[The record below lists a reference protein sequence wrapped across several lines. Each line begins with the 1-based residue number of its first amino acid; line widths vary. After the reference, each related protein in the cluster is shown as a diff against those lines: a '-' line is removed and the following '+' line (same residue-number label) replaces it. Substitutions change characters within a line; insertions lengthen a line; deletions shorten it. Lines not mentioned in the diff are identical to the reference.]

1 MGLVPLQRN
10 VPDVMRGAAGLSS
23 NSIVHQSA
31 AAIFFYQQFGYALS
45 CLLPGVLSSIFTP
58 MMVDEQAE
66 LDALTAA
73 KKGVW
78 DASEDARVEAEHK
91 RWLQATLESDC
102 WGAVARDVIL
112 EVATHAHA
120 VETARARHETASR
133 SVSPSAGLTRSGKG
147 NQVWVPITHAMK
159 RDMQDGKKINL
170 PREHCLSLRR
180 AGTSAL
186 DMPANCEALLAGRK
200 GIEAKRDAREIPSL
214 SVALMEQAPQVV
226 GTDLWQQCID
236 RQREEAVRQ
245 AAAAAGHQYTQQ
257 QQPQQPAFNQHD
269 ADQRRMARRATL
281 EADIFRSTRAPSVDV
296 GNDVLE
302 DGDLFNE
309 DQVEPKARKPKKSPP
324 SDFKR
329 WAECNV
335 LDAATCRAK
344 LEKAAAK
351 RGITVDP
358 NDSACEL
365 LSRAAELFVK
375 DAVEATMPICGAS
388 AANVVLPRWTM
399 PNNQSETSPACSAA
413 RP

>member
-1 MGLVPLQRN
+1 MADFDSVAAAQPQRPQLAPGWQPNLQRMLSDI
-10 VPDVMRGAAGLSS
+10 VPMLS
-23 NSIVHQSA
+23 
-31 AAIFFYQQFGYALS
+31 
-45 CLLPGVLSSIFTP
+45 
-58 MMVDEQAE
+58 AE
-66 LDALTAA
+66 L
-73 KKGVW
+73 
-78 DASEDARVEAEHK
+78 R
-91 RWLQATLESDC
+91 
-102 WGAVARDVIL
+102 
-112 EVATHAHA
+112 HAF
-120 VETARARHETASR
+120 
-133 SVSPSAGLTRSGKG
+133 
-147 NQVWVPITHAMK
+147 
-159 RDMQDGKKINL
+159 
-170 PREHCLSLRR
+170 REFVKSL
-180 AGTSAL
+180 
-186 DMPANCEALLAGRK
+186 K
-200 GIEAKRDAREIPSL
+200 AKRDAREIPSL

-236 RQREEAVRQ
+236 RQRDEAVRQ

-257 QQPQQPAFNQHD
+257 QQPPQPAFNQHD

-375 DAVEATMPICGAS
+375 DAVEATIVHSRRRCNDEARRISRQGPEYPLQIRPSDIDVKAHVAASKRVAEKDGLLLDAMVDFDVLNGKPETTNAPPPRSVWATAKRQRGRELESARRQEYGGLTEVGDRLELSMKKVKKEEENASKSRPEIPDMEDRVTRADVAHYLRESRPELAPDVLFCG
-388 AANVVLPRWTM
+388 
-399 PNNQSETSPACSAA
+399 
-413 RP
+413 

>member
-1 MGLVPLQRN
+1 MADFDSVAAAQPQRPHLPAGWQPNLQRMLSDI
-10 VPDVMRGAAGLSS
+10 VPMLS
-23 NSIVHQSA
+23 
-31 AAIFFYQQFGYALS
+31 
-45 CLLPGVLSSIFTP
+45 
-58 MMVDEQAE
+58 AE
-66 LDALTAA
+66 L
-73 KKGVW
+73 
-78 DASEDARVEAEHK
+78 R
-91 RWLQATLESDC
+91 
-102 WGAVARDVIL
+102 
-112 EVATHAHA
+112 HAF
-120 VETARARHETASR
+120 
-133 SVSPSAGLTRSGKG
+133 
-147 NQVWVPITHAMK
+147 
-159 RDMQDGKKINL
+159 
-170 PREHCLSLRR
+170 REFVKSL
-180 AGTSAL
+180 
-186 DMPANCEALLAGRK
+186 K
-200 GIEAKRDAREIPSL
+200 AKRDAREIPSL

-257 QQPQQPAFNQHD
+257 QPPQQPAFNQHD

-375 DAVEATMPICGAS
+375 DAVEATIVHSRRRRNDEARRISRQGPEYPLQIRPSDIDVKSHVAAS
-388 AANVVLPRWTM
+388 KRVAEKDGLLLDAMVDFDVLNGKPESSNAPPPRSVWATAKR
-399 PNNQSETSPACSAA
+399 QRGRELESARRQEYGGLTEVGDRLELSMKKVKKEDERASKA
-413 RP
+413 RPQIQDAPDVVTRDDVAHYLRESRPELAPEVLFCG

>member
-1 MGLVPLQRN
+1 MADFDSVAAAQPQRPQLPVGWQPNLQRMLSDI
-10 VPDVMRGAAGLSS
+10 VPMLS
-23 NSIVHQSA
+23 
-31 AAIFFYQQFGYALS
+31 
-45 CLLPGVLSSIFTP
+45 
-58 MMVDEQAE
+58 AE
-66 LDALTAA
+66 L
-73 KKGVW
+73 
-78 DASEDARVEAEHK
+78 R
-91 RWLQATLESDC
+91 
-102 WGAVARDVIL
+102 
-112 EVATHAHA
+112 HAF
-120 VETARARHETASR
+120 
-133 SVSPSAGLTRSGKG
+133 
-147 NQVWVPITHAMK
+147 
-159 RDMQDGKKINL
+159 
-170 PREHCLSLRR
+170 REFVKSL
-180 AGTSAL
+180 
-186 DMPANCEALLAGRK
+186 K
-200 GIEAKRDAREIPSL
+200 AKRDAREIPSL

-257 QQPQQPAFNQHD
+257 QQPPQPAFNQHD

-375 DAVEATMPICGAS
+375 DAVEATIVHSRRRRNDEARRISRQGPEYPLQIRPSDIDVKSHVAAS
-388 AANVVLPRWTM
+388 KRVAEKDGLLLDAMVDFDVLNGKPESSNAPQPRSVWATAKR
-399 PNNQSETSPACSAA
+399 QRGRELESARRQEYGGLTEVGDRLELSMKKVKKEEERVSKA
-413 RP
+413 RPNIEDAHYLRESRPELAPEVLFCG